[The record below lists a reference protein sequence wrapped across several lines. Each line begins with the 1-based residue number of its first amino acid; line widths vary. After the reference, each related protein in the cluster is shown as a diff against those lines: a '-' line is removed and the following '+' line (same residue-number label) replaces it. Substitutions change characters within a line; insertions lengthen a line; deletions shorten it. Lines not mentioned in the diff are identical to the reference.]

1 MTIVE
6 REREDGTND
15 DEDDATC
22 ARAQSMKIARLTRVV
37 RRLHA
42 ASEREGRAREMAIE
56 AFARDIAQTRAVAST
71 VVLRERAARDRA
83 EEATMESAAARAVT
97 EAVMRTC
104 VEETRE
110 RAERERMRVVEACDA
125 RARENERACAVKM
138 VAMKAACE
146 RRREATERA
155 RVDALEREREARE
168 RLVEHAE
175 AVEKEL
181 KRELEFER
189 RERARIED
197 ECAREIERERER
209 RAADVAEVNAA
220 AAARAEREREEA
232 SARAL
237 EMEVCARRC
246 EETISNERATAREK
260 YERQRSAY
268 EFLEKSLAET
278 ESELECARRAHEACR
293 QTLEEATTTLTDK
306 ENALAHSRSA
316 LADGAKSA
324 DAMREEIDRLRA
336 LVRESSRELTLA
348 RDAHA
353 TSVSERA
360 RLEEALQTER
370 NARDALESEHKG
382 RVRELEEDVR
392 SLKETSD
399 RGEREAASA
408 AKDSDEKLK
417 NLLDELDKRSEKVES
432 ERQELI
438 SSYESRI
445 KAMELEHEAQR
456 AALSSEYA
464 ERERATESESE
475 KRLSAANASWR
486 QEEVKWIDTQRR
498 MQESVEC
505 LTLREKRATE
515 LTQMYEARNHA
526 LASEMERLKTEIDA
540 KEKCFTDQ
548 VREFKLTEHALEA
561 LTHKLERQLSE
572 QVLESESARVAE
584 EKKFQD
590 DTARLNA
597 LWERKTKENIEVALE
612 RSDSEH
618 KDALARLAEDMDL
631 KAKAEVARAVAN
643 VSEAYHTNERE
654 LREEIDALNREHA
667 RQTVGM
673 TASHEKQL
681 RALRE
686 DYDGRLKSVT
696 LAHGNELER
705 MTTSHAERVDV
716 LQKEHEKHVKQSM
729 SEAVR
734 LAVREV
740 EAQHEVRSAEM
751 MEKAKTSAEAELK
764 RATEEHSKEMEQLD
778 REYGAKIESCITVS
792 AALELERETLR
803 GQLRRVREEFC
814 ALEMQRATEND
825 RSKEAAA
832 AAAYA
837 HESEIETLRKEHKS
851 VVARM
856 QDVNESAARTANEAL
871 ATSNAET
878 AKWRAMYDKRES
890 RPEDLRRI
898 KELQNDLQETT
909 ARLERSVA
917 HRRTL
922 QSELMGRAAEFDA
935 PSARGAGVARA
946 RAAYAIGR

>member
-1 MTIVE
+1 MEGGDST
-6 REREDGTND
+6 
-15 DEDDATC
+15 DA
-22 ARAQSMKIARLTRVV
+22 ASMSAKIARLTGVV

-42 ASEREGRAREMAIE
+42 ACERGERERERAVE
-56 AFARDIAQTRAVAST
+56 AFARDVALTRSEASCA
-71 VVLRERAARDRA
+71 VLRETAARERA
-83 EEATMESAAARAVT
+83 EEETRASAAAGAVREAKARA
-97 EAVMRTC
+97 C
-104 VEETRE
+104 VEETVMRGEMERRAAVETMRRECEERE
-110 RAERERMRVVEACDA
+110 RARERECGMKIADA
-125 RARENERACAVKM
+125 
-138 VAMKAACE
+138 KAACE

-155 RVDALEREREARE
+155 RVEALEREREARE
-168 RLVEHAE
+168 RIVGHAE
-175 AVEKEL
+175 AVEREL
-181 KRELEFER
+181 KSELEFER

-197 ECAREIERERER
+197 AFERELESERER
-209 RAADVAEVNAA
+209 RAAAVAEVNAA
-220 AAARAEREREEA
+220 ANAREEREREQE

-237 EMEVCARRC
+237 EMEACVKRC
-246 EETISNERATAREK
+246 EEKISCERATAREK

-278 ESELECARRAHEACR
+278 ESELECTRRAHEACR
-293 QTLEEATTTLTDK
+293 RTLEEATTNLTDR
-306 ENALAHSRSA
+306 ESALMRSRTE

-324 DAMREEIDRLRA
+324 DAMREEIDSLRA
-336 LVRESSRELTLA
+336 LVSESADELTRA
-348 RDAHA
+348 RDSHA

-360 RLEEALQTER
+360 RLEETLQSER
-370 NARDALESEHKG
+370 NDREALVTEHEEKL
-382 RVRELEEDVR
+382 RELEEQVR
-392 SLKETSD
+392 LLKEASD

-417 NLLDELDKRSEKVES
+417 SLLDELDKRSEKVEV

-438 SSYESRI
+438 SSYESRM
-445 KAMELEHEAQR
+445 KAMDLEHEARR

-464 ERERATESESE
+464 ERERTIESESE
-475 KRLSAANASWR
+475 RGLSAVDASWR
-486 QEEVKWIDTQRR
+486 QKEMKWVDTQRR
-498 MQESVEC
+498 MQESVDC
-505 LTLREKRATE
+505 LTLREKQANE

-526 LASEMERLKTEIDA
+526 LASELERLKTDIDA
-540 KEKCFTDQ
+540 REKCFTDQ
-548 VREFKLTEHALEA
+548 VRELKLTEHALEA

-572 QVLESESARVAE
+572 QVMESESARVAE
-584 EKKFQD
+584 AKSFQD
-590 DTARLNA
+590 ETARLNA

-612 RSDSEH
+612 RSNTEH
-618 KDALARLAEDMDL
+618 EHALARLAEDMDL

-667 RQTVGM
+667 RQTVEM
-673 TASHEKQL
+673 TASHENQL

-686 DYDGRLKSVT
+686 DYDGRLESVT
-696 LAHGNELER
+696 SAHSDELER
-705 MTTSHAERVDV
+705 MTNSHAECVGV

-740 EAQHEVRSAEM
+740 EAQHEVRSSEM
-751 MEKAKTSAEAELK
+751 MEKATTSAEAELK
-764 RATEEHSKEMEQLD
+764 RATEEQLD
-778 REYGAKIESCITVS
+778 REYGAKIESCIAVS

-814 ALEMQRATEND
+814 ALEMQRATDND

-832 AAAYA
+832 ATAYA
-837 HESEIETLRKEHKS
+837 HENEIETLRKEHKS

-871 ATSNAET
+871 AASNAET

-898 KELQNDLQETT
+898 KELQNDLHETT

-922 QSELMGRAAEFDA
+922 QSELMGRAAEFDS
-935 PSARGAGVARA
+935 PSARGARLSRA